1 VAPAGSRLDDTTGKR
16 CDHHDVSSEG
26 SARWT
31 AAAVA
36 ARLGVA
42 TTTLRTWSRRYG
54 IGPADHEPGRH
65 RRYTAADVAQL
76 EALCALI
83 ADGVT
88 PASAARLVR
97 GGAEHMPPDSGAEE
111 IRPRQ
116 PEADDRDEVRGLLS
130 SVMRLDADTVTR
142 AVERRI
148 AAAGVVEAWEVL
160 CVPALVEVGRRNATG
175 ACIDAE
181 HLFSFAITA
190 ALHRVTGPGRPP
202 SGRGALLSCAA
213 GERHTLALE
222 ALRAA
227 LAERAAPVRALGAD
241 LPTAALSAAIRRTR
255 PAVVALWAQ
264 TERTARTGA
273 LAHLQA
279 LGVATVLAIGPGWA
293 RRRKPGGI
301 LTADTLHDAVRMTLA
316 RERG

>member
-1 VAPAGSRLDDTTGKR
+1 
-16 CDHHDVSSEG
+16 VSSQG
-26 SARWT
+26 PAQWT

-76 EALCALI
+76 EALCALV

-97 GGAEHMPPDSGAEE
+97 GGAERMPQDSGEGE
-111 IRPRQ
+111 TRPRQ
-116 PEADDRDEVRGLLS
+116 PEAEDRAAVRGLLS
-130 SVMRLDADTVTR
+130 AVLRLDTDTVTR
-142 AVERRI
+142 TVERRI

-160 CVPALVEVGRRNATG
+160 CVPALVEVGRQSGTG

-181 HLFSFAITA
+181 HLFSFAISA
-190 ALHRVTGPGRPP
+190 ALHRVTGAVR
-202 SGRGALLSCAA
+202 SASHRGALLSCAA

-227 LAERAAPVRALGAD
+227 LAERAAPVRAMGAD
-241 LPTAALSAAIRRTR
+241 LPTAALSDAIRRTR

-264 TERTARTGA
+264 TERTARTGE
-273 LAHLQA
+273 LAHLHA

-293 RRRKPGGI
+293 WRRRPRGVR
-301 LTADTLHDAVRMTLA
+301 TADTLHDAVRMILA
-316 RERG
+316 GERG